1 MVKMLGRA
9 GVLGIALAGIGAM
22 TTTAHGAPNPGYR
35 GELLSFDLAPG
46 SIDFQPNRL
55 SNTGL
60 VGGYISTGLVN
71 QERVGVYDGSSMLW
85 SQDFVPNAIHIDG
98 MDDQGRMRVSVSTSV
113 EPYLVDA
120 DGVQHARTL
129 FVVANPGHQGAPL
142 GAGLSDVNAS
152 GHMLFTTEA
161 GVFITDRDGR
171 ITAGPLQGPE
181 GVSPQT
187 LRSAKLSGD
196 GNVATIF
203 DPATRST
210 YLAGSSGYLR
220 TVHDGAESGLTVNP
234 MGVNSAGEVAALMYG
249 SIGDGVYRTR
259 VGYFDSTGDRTI
271 FESFEAYPG
280 SLNEL
285 GQSIVVGFDLDVFG
299 MPILLDRGE
308 LLFLND
314 LPLQLPD
321 GVTGVTLL
329 IDLND
334 HGQILVQGE
343 HESLGQVYMVLTPLP
358 APGGVAV
365 LGFAGLLA
373 VRRRR

>member
-35 GELLSFDLAPG
+35 GELLSFDLPPG
-46 SIDFQPNRL
+46 SIDFQPNQL

-60 VGGYISTGLVN
+60 VGGYLSTGLVHTS
-71 QERVGVYDGSSMLW
+71 RVGVFDGSSMLW
-85 SQDFVPNAIHIDG
+85 SQDFVPDPINIRG
-98 MDDQGRMRVSVSTSV
+98 MDDLGRLRVSVSTSV
-113 EPYLVDA
+113 EPYLVDT
-120 DGVQHARTL
+120 DGVQSARSL
-129 FVVANPGHQGAPL
+129 FLFANPGDIGML
-142 GAGLSDVNAS
+142 AGIGPGDVNAS
-152 GHMLFTTEA
+152 GQMLFRTTQ

-181 GVSPQT
+181 GVDAST
-187 LRSAKLSGD
+187 LRGPSLSSDGTLAVVFQPGTMNVYLSGANGYVRTLHD
-196 GNVATIF
+196 A
-203 DPATRST
+203 
-210 YLAGSSGYLR
+210 SSEPLI
-220 TVHDGAESGLTVNP
+220 VNAR
-234 MGVNSAGEVAALMYG
+234 GVTNDGEVSINVSAAG
-249 SIGDGVYRTR
+249 GDESYLIRT
-259 VGYFDSTGDRTI
+259 GYIDADGRRTLVDA
-271 FESFEAYPG
+271 FESYPG
-280 SLNEL
+280 RLNAL
-285 GQSIVVGFDLDVFG
+285 GQTILTAMDVDFGG

-308 LLFLND
+308 LLFLNN